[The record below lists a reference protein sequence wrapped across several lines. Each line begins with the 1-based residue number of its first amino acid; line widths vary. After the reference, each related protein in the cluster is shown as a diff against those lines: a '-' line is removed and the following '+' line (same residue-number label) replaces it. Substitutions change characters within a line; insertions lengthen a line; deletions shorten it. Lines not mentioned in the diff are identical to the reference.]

1 VCVYVGGTEVDVA
14 EVGFKYHMNK
24 VNATIGLA
32 QLDCIAPL
40 LARHI
45 ENGRYLDT
53 ALQDLGG
60 LEPCRFEAR
69 AAPSYWFYTVM
80 CDDAAGLSNHL
91 TAHGIGNSKAHKR
104 NDLHSV
110 FAASRCEL
118 PGLDR
123 FYPRMLHIPCGWWV
137 DDEAR
142 AYMVDVLRRGW

>member
-1 VCVYVGGTEVDVA
+1 
-14 EVGFKYHMNK
+14 
-24 VNATIGLA
+24 
-32 QLDCIAPL
+32 
-40 LARHI
+40 
-45 ENGRYLDT
+45 
-53 ALQDLGG
+53 
-60 LEPCRFEAR
+60 
-69 AAPSYWFYTVM
+69 M
-80 CDDAAGLSNHL
+80 CDDAAGLSAHL

-142 AYMVDVLRRGW
+142 DYMVDVLRRGW